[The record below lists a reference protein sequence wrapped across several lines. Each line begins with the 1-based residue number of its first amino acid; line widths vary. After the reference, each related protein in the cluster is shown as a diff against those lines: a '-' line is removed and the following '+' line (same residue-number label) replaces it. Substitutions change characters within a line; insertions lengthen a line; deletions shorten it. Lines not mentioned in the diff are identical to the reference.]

1 MTHRPMTHWTKSW
14 MTGGLLGLAG
24 LGLWPQEA
32 QATPETASV
41 DSDPTLGATLA
52 EDPHPVVTPEPS
64 AQPTEPQIDNL
75 ATLQPTWTPSVDGI
89 AIGVADET
97 LVDGAT
103 TATHQPAVA
112 ITADLE
118 ASIVLGSAAEGSA
131 AEGSA
136 AEGSAAEPPSMAPAP
151 PIEQPAVVLPVT
163 APAQVQPNARDLTTA
178 VSPASAPAPA
188 RPNAAAAPRAGE
200 HSQRPAAAD
209 VATLR
214 ARSAAITALLQD
226 IRATAGLEAVDSTAS
241 PSIASASSRPVPQ
254 AALARGPQLPPLPER
269 SAPQAAA
276 VLGSTTTAKSTKLA
290 LTHVRPI
297 SSPEVSQPYSRGPQ
311 LPSLPWRT
319 TARQAA
325 SLRPSLAARP
335 ATSPFSAA
343 VPSTPLTTAQADPV
357 PATEALREDLRI
369 DPLTTAADPASI
381 YIPSSS
387 AGIPSGFGAEW
398 GDFFISATLAGADRL
413 RPEADGSLY
422 MGLGLGDAQSLVGLE
437 IAYNLLSIRDFAS
450 NGSFDAK
457 VHREFY
463 SDDTLQVNA
472 AVGVTSAFPYGSNAV
487 GTESSLYGVVSSAY
501 LLQPDH
507 PTNTLTLNTTLGLGG
522 GNFAGEGSDVGI
534 LAGVGLR
541 VHPQF
546 SINTAWSGVGLNV
559 GASIVASPRSPISI
573 NLLYGDITN
582 NTPAGSVAVI
592 SISYGINSNARF

>member
-1 MTHRPMTHWTKSW
+1 MTHWIVTRWTKPW

-24 LGLWPQEA
+24 LGLMSREA
-32 QATPETASV
+32 QATPETSLV

-112 ITADLE
+112 IAADLE
-118 ASIVLGSAAEGSA
+118 SPIVLGSAAE
-131 AEGSA
+131 
-136 AEGSAAEPPSMAPAP
+136 PPSIAPAP

-214 ARSAAITALLQD
+214 ARSIAITALLQD

-311 LPSLPWRT
+311 LPSLLRRT

-335 ATSPFSAA
+335 ASSPFSAA
-343 VPSTPLTTAQADPV
+343 VPSTPLTTAQADP
-357 PATEALREDLRI
+357 ALTETEALQEDLRI
-369 DPLTTAADPASI
+369 DPLTTVADPASI

-398 GDFFISATLAGADRL
+398 GDFFISAALAGADRL

-422 MGLGLGDAQSLVGLE
+422 MGLGLGDAENLVGIE

-463 SDDTLQVNA
+463 SDDTLQVDA

-592 SISYGINSNARF
+592 SIGYGISSNARF

>member
-118 ASIVLGSAAEGSA
+118 SSIVL
-131 AEGSA
+131 GSA

-151 PIEQPAVVLPVT
+151 PVEQPAVVLPVT

-214 ARSAAITALLQD
+214 Q
-226 IRATAGLEAVDSTAS
+226 
-241 PSIASASSRPVPQ
+241 Q
-254 AALARGPQLPPLPER
+254 
-269 SAPQAAA
+269 
-276 VLGSTTTAKSTKLA
+276 K
-290 LTHVRPI
+290 
-297 SSPEVSQPYSRGPQ
+297 
-311 LPSLPWRT
+311 
-319 TARQAA
+319 
-325 SLRPSLAARP
+325 
-335 ATSPFSAA
+335 
-343 VPSTPLTTAQADPV
+343 
-357 PATEALREDLRI
+357 
-369 DPLTTAADPASI
+369 
-381 YIPSSS
+381 
-387 AGIPSGFGAEW
+387 
-398 GDFFISATLAGADRL
+398 
-413 RPEADGSLY
+413 
-422 MGLGLGDAQSLVGLE
+422 
-437 IAYNLLSIRDFAS
+437 
-450 NGSFDAK
+450 
-457 VHREFY
+457 
-463 SDDTLQVNA
+463 
-472 AVGVTSAFPYGSNAV
+472 
-487 GTESSLYGVVSSAY
+487 
-501 LLQPDH
+501 
-507 PTNTLTLNTTLGLGG
+507 
-522 GNFAGEGSDVGI
+522 
-534 LAGVGLR
+534 
-541 VHPQF
+541 
-546 SINTAWSGVGLNV
+546 
-559 GASIVASPRSPISI
+559 
-573 NLLYGDITN
+573 
-582 NTPAGSVAVI
+582 
-592 SISYGINSNARF
+592 

>member
-1 MTHRPMTHWTKSW
+1 
-14 MTGGLLGLAG
+14 
-24 LGLWPQEA
+24 
-32 QATPETASV
+32 
-41 DSDPTLGATLA
+41 
-52 EDPHPVVTPEPS
+52 
-64 AQPTEPQIDNL
+64 
-75 ATLQPTWTPSVDGI
+75 
-89 AIGVADET
+89 
-97 LVDGAT
+97 
-103 TATHQPAVA
+103 
-112 ITADLE
+112 
-118 ASIVLGSAAEGSA
+118 
-131 AEGSA
+131 
-136 AEGSAAEPPSMAPAP
+136 MAPAP

-369 DPLTTAADPASI
+369 DPLTTAADPAFT

>member
-1 MTHRPMTHWTKSW
+1 MTHRPMTRWTKSW

-24 LGLWPQEA
+24 LGLMSQEA

-41 DSDPTLGATLA
+41 DPDPALGATLA

-75 ATLQPTWTPSVDGI
+75 ATLQPTWTPSSDGI

-97 LVDGAT
+97 LVDRAT

-112 ITADLE
+112 IAADLE
-118 ASIVLGSAAEGSA
+118 SSIVLGSAAE
-131 AEGSA
+131 
-136 AEGSAAEPPSMAPAP
+136 PPSIAPAP

-188 RPNAAAAPRAGE
+188 RSNAAAAPRPGE

-241 PSIASASSRPVPQ
+241 SSIASASSRPVQ
-254 AALARGPQLPPLPER
+254 AALVRGPQLPPLPER

-311 LPSLPWRT
+311 LPSLLRQT
-319 TARQAA
+319 TAQQAN
-325 SLRPSLAARP
+325 SLHPSLAARP
-335 ATSPFSAA
+335 AASPFSAA
-343 VPSTPLTTAQADPV
+343 VPSTPLTTAQADP
-357 PATEALREDLRI
+357 ALTETEALQEDLRI
-369 DPLTTAADPASI
+369 DPLTTVADPASI

-398 GDFFISATLAGADRL
+398 GDFFISAALAGADRL

-422 MGLGLGDAQSLVGLE
+422 MGFGLGDAENLVGIE

-592 SISYGINSNARF
+592 SIGYGINSNARF